1 MASGA
6 ATEAAL
12 LAVALLL
19 PLRLVSLALHPSFS
33 HPPAAAPRRARS
45 PVALLAVAVLVSAI
59 CAVPGAGTHA
69 ALAPGDD
76 TDALRS
82 EIEALRLKVAQL
94 ESLLEENTNT
104 LNSKASILEEDN
116 KLIEAMER
124 DIQLFIGGPETTKDS
139 KIKSYSA
146 SNIKSMEDEVQQLH
160 QEIGKLNKNSDTI
173 ESLARDTERKV
184 ETLSSEVKKI
194 EDIIAEQWI
203 QIRQFE
209 QAFVL
214 TKMMASKVH
223 ERSRPSE
230 MVYKWPGKETILKY
244 AGGIDLKDI
253 FLRGSSYARS
263 CFSHTYKQSS
273 SFLPEMNR
281 YYNEA
286 YRFRKAIRRQRQY
299 SLDTDRP
306 DVFFL
311 GGSVSRSSIS
321 IPYNQL
327 KIFISSTQKFH
338 HKVQVLIHDAL
349 ESNRYSR
356 GLANEPVT
364 FILAYLLLVSPM
376 WIAWFLY
383 SRRLGSRK

>member
-1 MASGA
+1 MASRA

-12 LAVALLL
+12 LLAVAPLL
-19 PLRLVSLALHPSFS
+19 PLRLLSLALRLSFS
-33 HPPAAAPRRARS
+33 HPSSAAPRRARS
-45 PVALLAVAVLVSAI
+45 AAALLAVAALVSVI
-59 CAVPGAGTHA
+59 CAVPDAGTSAVLA
-69 ALAPGDD
+69 AGADA
-76 TDALRS
+76 DALRS

-116 KLIEAMER
+116 KLIEEMER
-124 DIQLFIGGPETTKDS
+124 DIQLLIDGPATTKDS

-146 SNIKSMEDEVQQLH
+146 GNIKSMEDEVQQL
-160 QEIGKLNKNSDTI
+160 QEEISKINKNSDTI
-173 ESLARDTERKV
+173 ELLARDTERRV
-184 ETLSSEVKKI
+184 DTLSSEVKKI

-223 ERSRPSE
+223 ERSRPSQ
-230 MVYKWPGKETILKY
+230 MVYKWPGKETILK
-244 AGGIDLKDI
+244 
-253 FLRGSSYARS
+253 
-263 CFSHTYKQSS
+263 
-273 SFLPEMNR
+273 
-281 YYNEA
+281 A
-286 YRFRKAIRRQRQY
+286 YRFRKAIHRRQY
-299 SLDTDRP
+299 SPDTDRP

-327 KIFISSTQKFH
+327 RIFISSTQMFH

-364 FILAYLLLVSPM
+364 FILAYLLVVSPM
-376 WIAWFLY
+376 WIAWFIY
-383 SRRLGSRK
+383 SRRFGSRK